1 MSSVYLLVG
10 VSLTVVSCQHQGDD
24 QNKDAVPQ
32 DRLLREVACR
42 AQKLEALLEEIH
54 RGAQEPREEERE
66 QRKLGEPW
74 LPTTDRSGCGFP
86 A

>member
-1 MSSVYLLVG
+1 MSSVYLSVG
-10 VSLTVVSCQHQGDD
+10 VSLTVVSCQGED
-24 QNKDAVPQ
+24 QNKDAAPQ

-54 RGAQEPREEERE
+54 RGAQEPLEEERE

-74 LPTTDRSGCGFP
+74 LPMNDRSGCGFP
-86 A
+86 G